1 VTRDIEHARRDIERA
16 VEINPSFTYAR
27 EWQGNLQ
34 LALGSYEEA
43 ARTFGDLCKDSERD
57 PYRPYFAYGAA
68 FALLL
73 AKQPIDALPFV
84 EEAVHERPNSR
95 AVRLLQAQVAAQA
108 GDAPLAAL
116 ARAAAEDL
124 PRTPDAFAMQL
135 PLPEDGRSILE
146 ILAPERAVA

>member
-1 VTRDIEHARRDIERA
+1 MPAGILSALSRSIRLSLTHASGRA
-16 VEINPSFTYAR
+16 TCS
-27 EWQGNLQ
+27 LH
-34 LALGSYEEA
+34 L
-43 ARTFGDLCKDSERD
+43 DLMKKLRGHLVIFRSERD

-135 PLPEDGRSILE
+135 PLPEDGRSILRS
-146 ILAPERAVA
+146 LAPERAVA